1 MSDTQTQSY
10 TPAQMTSGR
19 RPHVLVWLL
28 VLVATL
34 GVLAGAVWYVG
45 GPSEALST
53 LGLGNL
59 FSASPLGVTGSGG
72 SGGSASTS
80 ASPPAQSDDATATSD
95 AGPLPSGAQERMF
108 AEQMQSRAALTD
120 LVSGRIE
127 SLTLGKVATSGDSAS
142 VALSA
147 KYSKGTAVKGT
158 MTFDRLNDLWYFFS
172 LSRDGAKDSGDY
184 PSPGSFDSGVV
195 ETITNAQAQPGTQ
208 ELITSGILGGGFKV
222 VTVDSVKMGP
232 RTATVNVTLSGGTS
246 PESKARLVCISK
258 TDVGT
263 TYWFVAS
270 FEKR

>member
-10 TPAQMTSGR
+10 TPAQMASGR

-28 VLVATL
+28 VLVATF
-34 GVLAGAVWYVG
+34 GVLAAAVWYVG
-45 GPSEALST
+45 GPNEALSM

-59 FSASPLGVTGSGG
+59 FSASPQSVSGTGG

-80 ASPPAQSDDATATSD
+80 ATPPAQSDDTATATD

-108 AEQMQSRAALTD
+108 AEQMQSRAALAD
-120 LVSGRIE
+120 LVSGRID

-142 VALSA
+142 VALTA
-147 KYSKGTAVKGT
+147 KYSKGSAVKGT
-158 MTFDRLNDLWYFFS
+158 LTLDRLNELWYFFS
-172 LSRDGAKDSGDY
+172 LSREGAKDSGDY
-184 PSPGSFDSGVV
+184 PSPGSFDSAVV

-208 ELITSGILGGGFKV
+208 ELITSGVLGGGFKV
-222 VTVDSVKMGP
+222 VRIDSVKMGP
-232 RTATVNVTLSGGTS
+232 RTATVDVTLSGGSS
-246 PESKARLVCISK
+246 PESKGRLVCISK
-258 TDVGT
+258 TDAGT